1 MCDVGIR
8 QWLCFA
14 KTRPFSAKFLL
25 GRTPVQLYLQSYAL
39 KLSVGAAVLP
49 KVRINTPNR
58 LLFITT

>member
-1 MCDVGIR
+1 MCDVEKR

-25 GRTPVQLYLQSYAL
+25 GHTPVQLYLQSYAL

-49 KVRINTPNR
+49 KVCVNTPNR
-58 LLFITT
+58 LPFVTI